1 MYKKNQD
8 SKHEQKNV
16 KKEIQ
21 DLTFFV
27 SDHESSLKK
36 LDRTHGLL
44 SLSLPKKK
52 KNFLKPHLYEH

>member
-36 LDRTHGLL
+36 T
-44 SLSLPKKK
+44 
-52 KNFLKPHLYEH
+52 